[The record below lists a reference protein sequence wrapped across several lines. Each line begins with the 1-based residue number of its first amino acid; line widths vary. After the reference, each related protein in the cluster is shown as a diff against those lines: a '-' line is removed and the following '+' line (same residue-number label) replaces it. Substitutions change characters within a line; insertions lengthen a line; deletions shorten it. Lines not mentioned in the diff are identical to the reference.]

1 MTRVKVLVI
10 VTNEAVRHRLLAV
23 WREFLVAQRGAR
35 ADEVLGAQDRTDSPV
50 DFGRL
55 NVRDDL
61 ALYVFVVDGGWRRE
75 YVCQALAADC
85 VGYCMV
91 VGPTATDLNLA
102 RDLVALLE
110 EGGIAEGAFAV
121 AGGQDPQVMRTVL
134 GVPDGA
140 PIVEVDCD
148 SQSSITELLCALL
161 ERLAAVPAA

>member
-10 VTNEAVRHRLLAV
+10 VTSEVVRHRLLGT
-23 WREFLVAQRGAR
+23 WHEFLVAQRGAT
-35 ADEVLGAQDRTDSPV
+35 ADEVLGVQDRTDSPV
-50 DFGRL
+50 DFGRID
-55 NVRDDL
+55 VRDDL
-61 ALYVFVVDGGWRRE
+61 SLYVFIVDGGWRRE

-110 EGGIAEGAFAV
+110 DGGIVEGAFAV
-121 AGGQDPQVMRTVL
+121 AGGQDPEVTRTVL
-134 GVPDGA
+134 GIPDST
-140 PIVEVDCD
+140 PIVELDCD